1 MHILLK
7 DGEMTS
13 LLSKFQT
20 TRLCNSENCYLP
32 CENAHHPIKILPLIR
47 NGHLLVI
54 HFGNLRLQLPISRAN
69 PSKELKQQRTGLV
82 QHPTVCLLSNP

>member
-54 HFGNLRLQLPISRAN
+54 HLGNLRLQLPISRAN
-69 PSKELKQQRTGLV
+69 PSKELKQQ
-82 QHPTVCLLSNP
+82 